1 MPITVTITNR
11 WWPTLDARALDLL
24 DQGVQLTDAERAQAE
39 YERAARARRIAS
51 PPFVRRDEIVLQ
63 PSSHRGVYIGTIV
76 AAHIGLETHMLAA
89 EMHHL
94 PPGLHTERHR
104 HGERLM
110 HVMTGAG
117 YSIIDDVRHEW
128 EPGDSIHIKTGIWH
142 QHFNTGSDPANFF
155 VASAAPL
162 LERIVPYPLIY
173 KGDSFSDVSDDF
185 QPEHPFGLGPQEI
198 VPVDPNEKWN
208 SSVHLN
214 RKERVAALEARS
226 REART
231 ILKWNQARI
240 ERSQHKGDFKVAL
253 VEPVLGFD
261 TRLITMSIHQMPPAS
276 YTETHKHQEAIVW
289 IRTGRGYSIIEGDR
303 YDWESGDCM
312 HIQPGVWHQHFN
324 TDPDHVSQHI
334 AIQPTPLLEQICGFP
349 GLEVDEDE
357 TAGAIPPGYEPKLP
371 WEFDYSVPW
380 PRRV

>member
-1 MPITVTITNR
+1 
-11 WWPTLDARALDLL
+11 
-24 DQGVQLTDAERAQAE
+24 
-39 YERAARARRIAS
+39 
-51 PPFVRRDEIVLQ
+51 
-63 PSSHRGVYIGTIV
+63 
-76 AAHIGLETHMLAA
+76 
-89 EMHHL
+89 
-94 PPGLHTERHR
+94 
-104 HGERLM
+104 M
-110 HVMTGAG
+110 HVMTGSG
-117 YSIIDDVRHEW
+117 YSIIDDVRHDW

-142 QHFNTGSDPANFF
+142 QHVNTGSDPANFF

-173 KGDSFSDVSDDF
+173 KGDTFSDVADDF

-231 ILKWNQARI
+231 MLKWNQARI

-303 YDWESGDCM
+303 YDWEAGDCM

-357 TAGAIPPGYEPKLP
+357 TAGAIPPDYEPKLP
-371 WEFDYSVPW
+371 WELDYSVPW